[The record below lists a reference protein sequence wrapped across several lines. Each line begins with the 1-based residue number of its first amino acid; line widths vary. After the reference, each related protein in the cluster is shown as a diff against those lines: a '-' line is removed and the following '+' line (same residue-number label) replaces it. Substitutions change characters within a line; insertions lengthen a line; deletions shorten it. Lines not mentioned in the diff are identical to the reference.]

1 MIGLDST
8 LFVWIAAR
16 WSGFLEVGVIL
27 SLEVGLLLSLGVL
40 SLEVRLLLSLG
51 AWSLEVGLLLSL
63 IVRLLLSLVVGFVT
77 VRGVGLRAG
86 FALVVIIVAAVAVAI
101 IIMAVPIIIP
111 VAAAMCVGGP
121 AVAGGTMG
129 NTGNVSRMTVFQIAI
144 AASVIIIVYA
154 AIDIKR
160 FSVSNDVAWFIN
172 RTAFNV
178 AWSIIRATRV
188 SRAGIGVR
196 NTTAHQGCKSQER

>member
-1 MIGLDST
+1 MIGLDCT

-16 WSGFLEVGVIL
+16 WSGFLEAGVIL
-27 SLEVGLLLSLGVL
+27 PLKVGLLLSLGVL

-101 IIMAVPIIIP
+101 IIIAVAVPIIIP
-111 VAAAMCVGGP
+111 VAAAVCVGGA
-121 AVAGGTMG
+121 AVVGGTMG

-144 AASVIIIVYA
+144 AATVIIIVYA

-160 FSVSNDVAWFIN
+160 FSVSYDVAWFIN
-172 RTAFNV
+172 
-178 AWSIIRATRV
+178 RATRV